1 MINEIPSSINFS
13 GFSGALMAQA
23 HKDFGISGTLEN
35 CCPYTTGKIG
45 QGMEEV
51 EYNAKGLIAYLQ

>member
-1 MINEIPSSINFS
+1 
-13 GFSGALMAQA
+13 MAQA